1 MTATSS
7 SDKPFD
13 PAEPIPFADFAKAGE
28 VGGNMLSETAKLNA
42 QMSTALQNIGREWSA
57 FVGLRLRED
66 LQLCQAIHDC
76 RSLGDLQQAYAR
88 FWQNAFTQYGEEAQR
103 MLRIAQ
109 GAVEETAHAVNEP
122 AGEPP
127 AATSREAA

>member
-13 PAEPIPFADFAKAGE
+13 PAEPIPFGDFAKAGAA
-28 VGGNMLSETAKLNA
+28 GGNMLSETAKLNA
-42 QMSTALQNIGREWSA
+42 QMSTTLQNIGREWSA
-57 FVGLRLRED
+57 FVGLRLREE
-66 LQLCQAIHDC
+66 LQLFQAIHGC

-109 GAVEETAHAVNEP
+109 GAVEETADVAKE
-122 AGEPP
+122 AGEAA

>member
-13 PAEPIPFADFAKAGE
+13 PAEPIPFADFAKAG
-28 VGGNMLSETAKLNA
+28 VANGNMLAETAKLNA
-42 QMSTALQNIGREWSA
+42 QVSTTLQNIGREWSA
-57 FVGLRLRED
+57 FVGLRLREE
-66 LQLCQAIHDC
+66 LQLFQAIHGC

-109 GAVEETAHAVNEP
+109 GAAEETASEVKEASE
-122 AGEPP
+122 AA

>member
-1 MTATSS
+1 MTAPSS

-13 PAEPIPFADFAKAGE
+13 PAEPIPFSDFAKTGLAN
-28 VGGNMLSETAKLNA
+28 GNMLSETAKLNA
-42 QMSTALQNIGREWSA
+42 QVSTTLQNIGREWSA
-57 FVGLRLRED
+57 FVGLRLREE
-66 LQLCQAIHDC
+66 LELFQAIHGC

-109 GAVEETAHAVNEP
+109 GAVEDAAGATKEP
-122 AGEPP
+122 TGEAP
-127 AATSREAA
+127 ADTSREAA

>member
-13 PAEPIPFADFAKAGE
+13 PAEPIPFGDFAKAGAA
-28 VGGNMLSETAKLNA
+28 GGNMLSETAKLNA
-42 QMSTALQNIGREWSA
+42 QMSTTLQNIGREWSA
-57 FVGLRLRED
+57 FVGLRLREE
-66 LQLCQAIHDC
+66 LQLFQAIHGC

-109 GAVEETAHAVNEP
+109 GAAEETASEVKEASE
-122 AGEPP
+122 AA

>member
-7 SDKPFD
+7 SDKPFN
-13 PAEPIPFADFAKAGE
+13 PAEPIPFADFAKAGAA
-28 VGGNMLSETAKLNA
+28 GGNMLSETAKLNA
-42 QMSTALQNIGREWSA
+42 QMSTTLQNIGREWSA
-57 FVGLRLRED
+57 FVGLRLREE
-66 LQLCQAIHDC
+66 LQLFQEIHGC

-109 GAVEETAHAVNEP
+109 GAMEETAGEIKE
-122 AGEPP
+122 AGEAA

>member
-13 PAEPIPFADFAKAGE
+13 PAEPIPFADFAKAGM
-28 VGGNMLSETAKLNA
+28 VNGNVLSETAKLNA
-42 QMSTALQNIGREWSA
+42 QVSTTLQNIGREWSA

-66 LQLCQAIHDC
+66 LQLMQSIHDC

-88 FWQNAFTQYGEEAQR
+88 FWQNAFTQYGEETQR

-109 GAVEETAHAVNEP
+109 GAVEEAAGAAKKADEP
-122 AGEPP
+122 V
-127 AATSREAA
+127 ATTSQEAA